1 MNKRVFLDNAATTP
15 MAPEIIDLMS
25 EMMKTHFANPSSV
38 HSFGRESKIVI
49 ESARKKIANILN
61 TSPGSIFFTSGG
73 TEADNMAIKCAIYDH
88 KITHAITS
96 KLSHHA
102 VLHPLEDLVADG
114 KIKLTYIDIDE
125 NGMVSLSH
133 LQQLL
138 EDNDRTFVSIMHANN
153 EIGTIQD
160 IKSIGD
166 ICKEHNAIF
175 HSDTVQ
181 TMAHFPFNMQ
191 ELNVDFMAASAH
203 KFHGP
208 KGVGFIYIS
217 EDIQIKPLL
226 RGGGQERNMRAG
238 TENVYGIAAMAK
250 AMEMAYEHLEQ
261 ETAYIKGLKKYMIE
275 KLQLEIE
282 DVQFYGKC
290 TDLEDSLYTVI
301 SCSFPERDNSE
312 MLMFNLDI
320 LGVACSG
327 GSACSSGSSKG
338 SHVLTS
344 IVSDS
349 LRPGVRFSFSKYN
362 TKEDI
367 DFAIDKL
374 KELFT

>member
-1 MNKRVFLDNAATTP
+1 MSKRVFLDNAATTP
-15 MAPEIIDLMS
+15 MAPEIIDLIS
-25 EMMKTHFANPSSV
+25 EMMKTHFANPSSI
-38 HSFGRESKIVI
+38 HSYGRESKIVV
-49 ESARKKIANILN
+49 ERARKTIANILN

-73 TEADNMAIKCAIYDH
+73 TEADNMAIKCAIHDH

-102 VLHPLEDLVADG
+102 VLYPLEDLEKEG
-114 KIKLTYIDIDE
+114 TIKLSYVDIDE
-125 NGMVSLSH
+125 NGVVDLNH
-133 LQQLL
+133 LDELL
-138 EDNDRTFVSIMHANN
+138 QANPRTFVSIMHANN

-160 IKSIGD
+160 INAIGD

-208 KGVGFIYIS
+208 KGVGFVYIS

-238 TENVYGIAAMAK
+238 TENIYGIAALAK
-250 AMEMAYEHLEQ
+250 AMEMAYENMEE
-261 ETAYIKGLKKYMIE
+261 ETTYIKGLKKYMIE
-275 KLQLEIE
+275 KLQSEIE

-290 TDLEDSLYTVI
+290 TDLDDSLYTVL
-301 SCSFPERDNSE
+301 SCNFPERDDSE

-344 IVSDS
+344 IVPDS
-349 LRPGVRFSFSKYN
+349 MRPGVRFSFSKYN

-374 KELFT
+374 KELFS